1 MKIVTSISP
10 NRIERQRHCID
21 SWKKYGYEIIAIQ
34 PPSQVDSA
42 RSNFPDITVLE
53 STNTGTSIDKPNHV
67 QIHEHIKLSIEYNDI
82 VLLINSDIEMIYSMK
97 EFRYWEVRDTNIFK
111 IGIRWNQTKYT
122 ATLCS
127 VGIDVFQITPTIA
140 NSLPNLGFV
149 IGCPHWDYWIVYHLW
164 KLGYDISVI
173 DTMRLLHE
181 VHEDR
186 WSDTDYLNTEKL
198 FTDNYPISPDELGQ
212 IIAKLTNRDT
222 SK

>member
-1 MKIVTSISP
+1 MKIATSISP
-10 NRIERQRHCID
+10 NRIERQRYCID

-34 PPSQVDSA
+34 PPSQIYNTKF
-42 RSNFPDITVLE
+42 NFPDITVLE

-67 QIHEHIKLSIEYNDI
+67 QIHEHIQLAKHINDT

-97 EFRYWEVRDTNIFK
+97 EFRYWESVETNVFK
-111 IGIRWNQTKYT
+111 IGIRWNQTKDT

-127 VGIDVFQITPTIA
+127 AGIDAFQITPSIA

-164 KLGYDISVI
+164 KLGYNISVI
-173 DTMRLLHE
+173 NTMRLLHE

-198 FTDNYPISPDELGQ
+198 FTNNYPISPSELGQ

-222 SK
+222 PK

>member
-1 MKIVTSISP
+1 MKIATSISP

-21 SWKKYGYEIIAIQ
+21 SWKKYGYEIIALQ

-53 STNTGTSIDKPNHV
+53 STNTGTSIGKPNHV
-67 QIHEHIKLSIEYNDI
+67 QIHEHIQLAKHINDT
-82 VLLINSDIEMIYSMK
+82 VLLINSDIEMIYSIK
-97 EFRYWEVRDTNIFK
+97 EFRYWESVETNIFK
-111 IGIRWNQTKYT
+111 MGIRWNQTKGT
-122 ATLCS
+122 TTLCPA
-127 VGIDVFQITPTIA
+127 GIDAFQITPSIA

-181 VHEDR
+181 VHDDR

-198 FTDNYPISPDELGQ
+198 FTNNYPISPDELGQ